1 MKREGDKR
9 AVSETANQ
17 NQSGED
23 KEVINILLVER
34 DKTLTSHVKQVL
46 FGPSQ
51 AAKFEIRTAE
61 NPSQTVKL
69 LLCESFDII
78 LLELESGDSD
88 KIETVRKIRSS
99 NPHIPII
106 VITESADEEAGIE
119 AIKNGADDYLIKGKI
134 FADVLGRGIR
144 YAIERRKERKEA
156 EEQIAIFR
164 RLAEASGEGF
174 WMADFEGKI
183 TYVNPHLRNILGE
196 DRPQNISGEFFISYY
211 PQEMQERLQ
220 NQILPA
226 VRRGEKWAG
235 ELALRAAG
243 GQIIP
248 TIENI
253 FLIYDEEDEPLC
265 VADVITDIT
274 ERKRAEKRQG
284 ELLSKI
290 KYANQELQDFAY
302 IVSHD
307 LKTPL
312 RGIRTV
318 AKWMQSDYADKLD
331 ENAKKQLELL
341 VSRSDRMNK
350 LIEGVLQY
358 SRVGRTSEEQ
368 TEVNLNELVCE
379 SIETIGP
386 ADGIEI
392 KIERELPAIIC
403 ERTRIGQVFQ
413 NLIGNA
419 VKYMDKAAGL
429 VSVGCAREG
438 DFWKFNV
445 TDNGPGIEKEN
456 FERIFQIFQTLS
468 PQKTDDSTGIGLT
481 VAKKIVEMYGGK
493 IWVES
498 EAGKGSTFFF
508 TLPCLHTTVEASRSA
523 FEKKADR

>member
-1 MKREGDKR
+1 M
-9 AVSETANQ
+9 SEITIQ
-17 NQSGED
+17 NRSGEG
-23 KEVINILLVER
+23 KTTINILLVEKDR
-34 DKTLTSHVKQVL
+34 ALTNHVRQVL

-51 AAKFEIRTAE
+51 TARFEIQIAG
-61 NPSQTVKL
+61 NPAQAVKL

-78 LLELESGDSD
+78 LLELESGGSN
-88 KIETVRKIRSS
+88 KIEAVRKIRSS
-99 NPHIPII
+99 NPYIPII
-106 VITESADEEAGIE
+106 VITESADEEAGIH

-144 YAIERRKERKEA
+144 YAIERRKERKQA

-174 WMADFEGKI
+174 CMADFKGKI
-183 TYVNPHLRNILGE
+183 TYANPHLCRILGE
-196 DRPQNISGEFFISYY
+196 DKPQDVSGELFISYH
-211 PQEMQERLQ
+211 PQEMQERLRSE
-220 NQILPA
+220 ILPA
-226 VRRGEKWAG
+226 VQRGEKWTG
-235 ELALRAAG
+235 ELAIVPAC

-253 FLIYDEEDEPLC
+253 FLIYDEENKPLC
-265 VADVITDIT
+265 MADVITDIT
-274 ERKRAEKRQG
+274 ERKKAEKLQA
-284 ELLSKI
+284 ELLCEI

-331 ENAKKQLELL
+331 ENAKTQLELL
-341 VSRSDRMNK
+341 VSRVDRMNK

-358 SRVGRTSEEQ
+358 SRVGRTKEEQ
-368 TEVNLNELVCE
+368 TQVNLNELVRE
-379 SIETIGP
+379 VIETIGP
-386 ADGIEI
+386 AGGIKI

-419 VKYMDKAAGL
+419 VKYMDKPAGE
-429 VSVGCAREG
+429 VRVGCTREN

-498 EAGKGSTFFF
+498 ETGKGSTFFF
-508 TLPCLHTTVEASRSA
+508 TLPCLHTTAEVPLEAPSGNRSG
-523 FEKKADR
+523 

>member
-1 MKREGDKR
+1 MNGDKTS
-9 AVSETANQ
+9 VSDITIQ
-17 NQSGED
+17 NRSGED
-23 KEVINILLVER
+23 GRLINILLVEK
-34 DKTLTSHVKQVL
+34 DKTLTCHVRAVL
-46 FGPSQ
+46 FSPSQ
-51 AAKFEIRTAE
+51 TAKFEIQIAE
-61 NPSQTVKL
+61 NPAEAVKL

-78 LLELESGDSD
+78 LLELELGDSN
-88 KIETVRKIRSS
+88 KIEAVRKIRSS

-106 VITESADEEAGIE
+106 VITESADEEAGIQ

-156 EEQIAIFR
+156 EEQVAIFR

-174 WMADFEGKI
+174 CMADFEGKI
-183 TYVNPHLRNILGE
+183 TYVNPQLCTILGE
-196 DRPQNISGEFFISYY
+196 DKPQDITGKLFTSYY

-220 NQILPA
+220 SDILPA
-226 VRRGEKWAG
+226 IWRGEKWSG
-235 ELALRAAG
+235 ELALVTAE

-253 FLIYDEEDEPLC
+253 FLIYDEEDKPLC
-265 VADVITDIT
+265 LADVITDIT
-274 ERKRAEKRQG
+274 ERKKTEKRQA
-284 ELLSKI
+284 ELLDKI
-290 KYANQELQDFAY
+290 KYVNQELQDFAY
-302 IVSHD
+302 IISHD

-318 AKWMQSDYADKLD
+318 AKWMESDYADKLD
-331 ENAKKQLELL
+331 ENAKKQLGLL

-350 LIEGVLQY
+350 LIDDVLQY
-358 SRVGRTSEEQ
+358 SRVGRIREEQ
-368 TEVNLNELVCE
+368 TQVNLNELVRE
-379 SIETIGP
+379 VIETIGP
-386 ADGIEI
+386 ACGIEI
-392 KIERELPAIIC
+392 RIEKELPTIIC
-403 ERTRIGQVFQ
+403 ERTRISQVFQ

-419 VKYMDKAAGL
+419 VKHMDKPAGL
-429 VSVGCAREG
+429 VGIDCAREDG
-438 DFWKFNV
+438 FWKFSV

-498 EAGKGSTFFF
+498 EVGKGSIFFF
-508 TLPCLHTTVEASRSA
+508 TLPCTNTMVEVSLETASNG
-523 FEKKADR
+523 